1 MACPGSMN
9 VPCLPPSATRWL
21 PWNAPR
27 MPRGWLGSSRTGG
40 VIMYHMTLHY
50 YTTMTTTYYN
60 RNYVLKQWRDKAT
73 KVRTWESQ
81 NWRNIGLKCSG
92 FVVLFRSQALTSF
105 EFDAR
110 HSGSPF
116 LSPRSDHE
124 SESCMTSTLHDF
136 EPKKPLSRK
145 SWIKQHDRT
154 TPTTIGF
161 SGWQVFFTLKWLQ
174 QAVASK
180 HAEINGEIFRETF
193 RLRPLSTQD
202 HTRQSAWCCDNVTN
216 PGDV

>member
-1 MACPGSMN
+1 MKCAKN
-9 VPCLPPSATRWL
+9 ATGMVRKLKNW
-21 PWNAPR
+21 
-27 MPRGWLGSSRTGG
+27 RGNHVS
-40 VIMYHMTLHY
+40 YDFTLLY
-50 YTTMTTTYYN
+50 NYDYNILQPQLCTKTMKRQSN
-60 RNYVLKQWRDKAT
+60 QSKNMGK
-73 KVRTWESQ
+73 Q